1 MVSPKAIQNYPE
13 AYRAQEM
20 ETVSKWL
27 VSGASGTVVSLA
39 GAGRNNLLN
48 FLSYRPDV
56 LHNLYLDADAKNIT
70 VIPVDLSNLPENS
83 PVTMYRVIL
92 RAFYWQR
99 HRLPNPLQETVVAL
113 YSEYR
118 ATRDPF
124 IAQTGLY
131 ELLLSFQKQAMHVTL
146 VFNRFEQFA
155 EEADSRMFA
164 TLRSLRDT
172 FKEILAFII
181 GMHREI
187 IYLPNRETLGELYP
201 LLDNNVCWI
210 SSMNEAD
217 SQWVIEQALYRVDER
232 PSPDEINH
240 ILALSGGLPV
250 LLRFITSWWV
260 KQSPKPPLASWTE
273 HLLAHHLF
281 DHRLKAL
288 WQGLTQEEKS
298 AISVIRG
305 NGAKKKKTAVS
316 ATDDHI
322 LQTLATKGVCHKS
335 SQGWQ
340 INSLLWATYMQTQ
353 EEKKQTGKLTQNLK
367 SKFIFQASERV
378 KLAPQEATLL
388 SFLLKRPYE
397 QHTYEALISEV
408 WPKDHDPSSL
418 RQSLHQLIRAVRK
431 KIEPN
436 PSEPLYLITWRD
448 QDEAGY
454 QLFPEGQP
462 L

>member
-1 MVSPKAIQNYPE
+1 MVSPKAVQNYPE
-13 AYRAQEM
+13 TYRSRE
-20 ETVSKWL
+20 VNILSKWL
-27 VSGASGTVVSLA
+27 LSGISGTVISLP

-48 FLSYRPDV
+48 FLCYRPDV
-56 LHNLYLDADAKNIT
+56 LQVHYLEAEATRI
-70 VIPVDLSNLPENS
+70 VVVPVDLSNLPENS
-83 PVTMYRVIL
+83 PVTMYRAIL

-99 HRLPNPLQETVVAL
+99 HRLPSHLQDHVTSIYAEN
-113 YSEYR
+113 R
-118 ATRDPF
+118 GTRDPF

-131 ELLLSFQKQAMHVTL
+131 ELLLGFQKEALQVTL

-155 EEADSRMFA
+155 AEANGRMFT

-172 FKEILAFII
+172 FKEILAYIV

-187 IYLPNRETLGELYP
+187 IYLPNREALGELYP

-210 SSMNEAD
+210 SAMND
-217 SQWVIEQALYRVDER
+217 SDSRWVIEQALYRVAER
-232 PSPDEINH
+232 PSPGELNH

-260 KQSPKPPLASWTE
+260 KQSPKPPLESWTE
-273 HLLAHHLF
+273 QLLSTYLF
-281 DHRLKAL
+281 DHRLKEL

-298 AISVIRG
+298 ALLALGKTKGRRG
-305 NGAKKKKTAVS
+305 ETAVS
-316 ATDDHI
+316 PPEERI
-322 LQTLATKGVCHKS
+322 LQQLAVKGVCHKS

-340 INSLLWATYMQTQ
+340 INSLLWAAYIHLQK
-353 EEKKQTGKLTQNLK
+353 EEKQIGKLTQHEK
-367 SKFIFQASERV
+367 SDLILQASEPV

-388 SFLLKRPYE
+388 SFLLKHPYE
-397 QHTYEALISEV
+397 RHTYETLILMV
-408 WPKDHDPSSL
+408 WANDHDPISQK
-418 RQSLHQLIRAVRK
+418 QSLHQLIRAIRL

-448 QDEAGY
+448 QDDAGY